1 MSGKLGLAAGSYK
14 MGIPSEYMSGARGAR
29 VRRGPRGPEMR
40 PLGVYKGQRWPPR
53 HGRPAINF
61 SHPSHPSSD
70 LLRWHSRPHT
80 FDSIPPLRV
89 VGMALF
95 YPLLDLTISRRRKRL
110 TCTRPDLTLSKSLTD
125 LFDASYLHPPIPRTE
140 RNDPRLSPGLM
151 PEEWIDRLPPVHLCL
166 CEYDMLLAE
175 GVRFGER
182 LKGRDKR
189 VSVRIVAGEKHGWDK
204 RPARRPKRSVLVEY
218 DEAVKE
224 MEDWVERA
232 NKPTLLSQAK
242 GIVGQR

>member
-1 MSGKLGLAAGSYK
+1 MTALGAVVFSVNYSLAPGYPFPSAVEDCAESIVQICARADEFRIDADCVILSGFSSGGSLCLASWVVLQD
-14 MGIPSEYMSGARGAR
+14 PT
-29 VRRGPRGPEMR
+29 
-40 PLGVYKGQRWPPR
+40 RWGY
-53 HGRPAINF
+53 H
-61 SHPSHPSSD
+61 
-70 LLRWHSRPHT
+70 L
-80 FDSIPPLRV
+80 SIPPLKV

-95 YPLLDLTISRRRKRL
+95 YPLLDLTISRRKKRL
-110 TCTRPDLTLSKSLTD
+110 SCTRPDLTLSKSLTD

-204 RPARRPKRSVLVEY
+204 RPARRLKRSVLVEY

-232 NKPTLLSQAK
+232 NRPTLLSQAK
-242 GIVGQR
+242 GSVGQR